1 MRQQL
6 ITLLFT
12 LFISAPCYLQVSLN
26 EYSASNLRDFQDQF
40 SKYEDWIELYN
51 NSNEAIDISGYYL
64 SDRENN
70 PTKWQIPVGTT
81 IENKGYLVFYTSGR
95 DKANHTNFKL
105 SQTDDKEVIVL
116 SDASGNLVEKIKL
129 GKTQL
134 SHSRG
139 KLNNGS
145 LWKVFTNPTPGESN
159 ENAAWYN
166 GYAPNSTILKNA
178 GFYQNK
184 VVAQA
189 TTENNFTLRYTLDG
203 SQPNEN
209 SPIFS
214 DSISINKTAVLK
226 VRNFSNDTL
235 ILPGFIDFRTY
246 FIDEPT
252 STLPIF
258 SVASEE
264 AIALAEGDRE
274 LQPISSIE
282 CFDKDGNVYAISYG
296 ELDSHGQD
304 SWVNDQRSL
313 DWISRDEMGYSNG
326 IKAKLFHSSDRDNFQ
341 RIIFRASGDDN
352 YPAVQDADHEG
363 STHVRDEYVQT
374 LAENGN
380 MNMDLRSVER
390 CILYLNGKYW
400 GVYTIREKPDDHDYT
415 NYRYDQDKYDVQFLK
430 TWGTTWSEYGE
441 EKALED
447 WIELRDFILENDM
460 SDENNYNQVLEQY
473 DALSII
479 DYMITNLSVVSSDW
493 MNYNVGWWRGLN
505 PEGEHKKWGYILWD
519 NDATFDYYINYSGVP
534 NTNADAKACDIEDI
548 SNYMDEFFPADTTT
562 ISYPADSFFW
572 DGEWIY
578 YPGDTFDIYPD
589 PGKHEK
595 IFLKLLEESPYFR
608 NLYFSRYADHINE
621 VFSCENMNH
630 VLDSLLA
637 IIEPEM
643 PRHIGR
649 WGRDIDEWME
659 NVEKLR
665 DYVNERCSLIDDGMV
680 DCYEVTGPHQLT
692 VVSQPAIPF
701 KIDINTLVNVSGP
714 YATNYF
720 GNMKNS
726 ITTYDTANY
735 EFVRWESKSG
745 NVVIENTENAFT
757 NFEISNSD
765 TLVAV
770 FRDLV
775 GVKDVYHN
783 DLIIYPNPTAH
794 FITAMV
800 DESYVSY
807 NIYDIAGKKVKPSTA
822 AKTTD
827 RITLDV
833 SLLQSGM
840 YTIEIIGKDKIST
853 NKFSIIK

>member
-6 ITLLFT
+6 ITLLFS

-26 EYSASNLRDFQDQF
+26 EYSASNLRDFEDQF
-40 SKYEDWIELYN
+40 TKFEDWIELH
-51 NSNEAIDISGYYL
+51 NSGNEAVDISGYYL

-70 PTKWQIPVGTT
+70 PTKWQIPAGTT
-81 IENKGYLVFYTSGR
+81 IESKGYLVFYTSGR
-95 DKANHTNFKL
+95 DKENHTNFKL

-116 SDASGNLVEKIKL
+116 SDASGNLIEKIKL

-139 KLNNGS
+139 KLNNGTS
-145 LWKVFTNPTPGESN
+145 WKIFTRPTPGASN

-166 GYAPNSTILKNA
+166 AYAPNATILKNA
-178 GFYQNK
+178 GFYNDK
-184 VVAQA
+184 VSVQA
-189 TTENNFTLRYTLDG
+189 TTENNFNLRYTQDG
-203 SQPNEN
+203 SQPNVN
-209 SPIFS
+209 SPLFF
-214 DSISINKTAVLK
+214 DSISVNKTAVLK
-226 VRNFSNDTL
+226 VRNFSADTL

-246 FIDEPT
+246 FINEPS

-282 CFDKDGNVYAISYG
+282 CFDKDGNLYAVSYG

-352 YPAVQDADHEG
+352 YPAVQDADHQG

-374 LAENGN
+374 LAQNGK

-415 NYRYDQDKYDVQFLK
+415 NYRYNQDKYDVQFLK
-430 TWGTTWSEYGE
+430 TWGETWVEYGD
-441 EKALED
+441 EKALDD
-447 WIELRDFILENDM
+447 WITLRDFILENDM

-505 PEGEHKKWGYILWD
+505 PEGQHKKWGYILWD

-534 NTNADAKACDIEDI
+534 NTNSDAKACDIEDI
-548 SNYMDEFFPADTTT
+548 SSYMDEFFPADTTT

-572 DGEWIY
+572 NGEWIHF
-578 YPGDTFDIYPD
+578 PGDTFDIYPD

-595 IFLKLLEESPYFR
+595 IFLKLLEESPKFR
-608 NLYFSRYADHINE
+608 NLYFARYADHINE
-621 VFSCENMNH
+621 VFSCENMMH
-630 VLDSLLA
+630 VLDSLIG

-643 PRHIGR
+643 QRHIDR
-649 WGRDIDEWME
+649 WGRDLFEWIQ
-659 NVEKLR
+659 NVDKLR
-665 DYVNERCSLIDDGMV
+665 EYVNERCSLIDDGMV

-701 KIDINTLVNVSGP
+701 KIDINTLGNVSGP

-720 GNMKNS
+720 GNMKNN

-735 EFVRWESKSG
+735 KFIRWESKSG
-745 NVVIENTENAFT
+745 NLIIDNVSDLSTS
-757 NFEISNSD
+757 FELTNSD

-770 FRDLV
+770 FQDV
-775 GVKDVYHN
+775 VKTKDIFAN
-783 DLIIYPNPTAH
+783 DLIIYPNPTTH
-794 FITAMV
+794 FITAMTGEV
-800 DESYVSY
+800 YNGF
-807 NIYDIAGKKVKPSTA
+807 NIYDITGKKINQLKGDFTS
-822 AKTTD
+822 D
-827 RITLDV
+827 RVTIDV
-833 SLLQSGM
+833 SALESGM
-840 YTIEIIGKDKIST
+840 YTIEVLSQEKIST